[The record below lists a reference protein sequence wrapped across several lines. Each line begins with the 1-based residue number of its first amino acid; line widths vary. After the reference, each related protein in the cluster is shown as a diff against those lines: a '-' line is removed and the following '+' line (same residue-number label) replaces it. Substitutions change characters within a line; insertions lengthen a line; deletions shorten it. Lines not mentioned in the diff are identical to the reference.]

1 MHFPVVGGTSLS
13 NMDISRIPRMVE
25 REELWAKKVREEWK
39 EGEKDKK
46 VERRRMG
53 KEGEKRKEEG

>member
-1 MHFPVVGGTSLS
+1 
-13 NMDISRIPRMVE
+13 MDISRIPRMVE